1 MQNTTLQEFKSQIAF
16 RMAENTRI
24 IQQCLSEVDEEEFWI
39 RPNSASNSLGVQLLH
54 LCGNIRQYGIAALG
68 NSVFDRQRDAE
79 FAAQGEISKDA
90 ALKKMENTVAEA
102 LSILQAADEEEMMRV
117 RRVQGFDLSG
127 IGIALHVCEHCSY
140 HTGQIAFWVKLLI
153 NRDLGLY
160 DHLDLNEA

>member
-1 MQNTTLQEFKSQIAF
+1 MHNTTLQEFKAQITF
-16 RMAENTRI
+16 RMTENTRI
-24 IQQCLSEVDEEEFWI
+24 IQKCLSEVDEEAFWI
-39 RPNSASNSLGVQLLH
+39 RPNRASNSLGVQLLH

-68 NSVFDRQRDAE
+68 NGIFDRQRDAE
-79 FAAQGEISKDA
+79 FTAQGEISKA
-90 ALKKMENTVAEA
+90 EALEKLENTVTEA
-102 LSILQAADEEEMMRV
+102 LTILQEAGETEMMRV

-127 IGIALHVCEHCSY
+127 IGIALHICEHYSY